1 MHRILNPEIM
11 AKLEGALTEAERQ
24 GAAFVAN
31 YQAGYAKY
39 LVFFGPNREWSP
51 NIERYFELFH
61 HSALKD
67 AGRIAREGVVGYN
80 FPTLDRAS
88 RSRSRRNQIPG
99 KIPDPMSA
107 RSQPP
112 KT

>member
-1 MHRILNPEIM
+1 M
-11 AKLEGALTEAERQ
+11 
-24 GAAFVAN
+24 
-31 YQAGYAKY
+31 
-39 LVFFGPNREWSP
+39 FFGPNREWSP

-67 AGRIAREGVVGYN
+67 AGRIAREGVVGYQ
-80 FPTLDRAS
+80 FPDTWTAHLEAVPGGTKS
-88 RSRSRRNQIPG
+88 PG